1 MSNPTQPWT
10 AQIAMDASLAK
21 ELIEDQFPELAPATV
36 TYLGQGWDNAVFRV
50 NDRFCFRFPRRQVAV
65 DLIELEAR
73 VLPHIAPKLPLPIPD
88 PLFLGRPCERF
99 PWPFLGA
106 RFLPGVT
113 ACTTDLSLA
122 QRRRLAE
129 PLGRFFSALHAIQD
143 VEGLALPGDVLGKLD
158 PGKRHARTLEQLQKL
173 QALGLVENTRPLV
186 AILDRALEL
195 PPPGRRC
202 LVHGD
207 FYVRHLLL
215 DDRGSACGVIDWGD
229 VAVLS
234 PAVDLTVL
242 FTFLPPEALPDFE
255 AAYGAIPD
263 ELKALAAFRALCQ
276 AGNLVLYGHEVGDQ
290 DLLREGVFALGQLE
304 RLG

>member
-1 MSNPTQPWT
+1 
-10 AQIAMDASLAK
+10 
-21 ELIEDQFPELAPATV
+21 
-36 TYLGQGWDNAVFRV
+36 
-50 NDRFCFRFPRRQVAV
+50 
-65 DLIELEAR
+65 
-73 VLPHIAPKLPLPIPD
+73 
-88 PLFLGRPCERF
+88 
-99 PWPFLGA
+99 
-106 RFLPGVT
+106 
-113 ACTTDLSLA
+113 
-122 QRRRLAE
+122 
-129 PLGRFFSALHAIQD
+129 
-143 VEGLALPGDVLGKLD
+143 
-158 PGKRHARTLEQLQKL
+158 
-173 QALGLVENTRPLV
+173 
-186 AILDRALEL
+186 
-195 PPPGRRC
+195 
-202 LVHGD
+202 
-207 FYVRHLLL
+207 L